1 MAVLSSDL
9 DVCVSSS
16 LNCSS
21 KCCSRN
27 AQCDSGCG
35 ILNEGLQSFDELN
48 CICRDT
54 AVHLPVACCECS
66 ADLLVVEAVDTGENL
81 TLDVLERSAAA
92 CGDVRNL
99 ISIAELLDSS
109 CGVTAA
115 DD

>member
-1 MAVLSSDL
+1 MLS
-9 DVCVSSS
+9 
-16 LNCSS
+16 
-21 KCCSRN
+21 
-27 AQCDSGCG
+27 
-35 ILNEGLQSFDELN
+35 ILYEGLELFDELN
-48 CICRDT
+48 CICRNT
-54 AVHLPVACCECS
+54 AVHLPVACSKDS
-66 ADLLVVEAVDTGENL
+66 ACLLVVEAVDTGENL